1 LNCIHYLN
9 ITDKK
14 AKMRSFKGTSVL
26 SSRGYAIPKEEN
38 EDLIEALRTELT
50 VEPRTNPSM
59 PNTQTRAFPVYREN
73 SKKIYLPRVYGIE
86 AFGPPRKNN
95 LHSGLAAPGLVF
107 SGTVRPEQ
115 EAPVA
120 AFLEAVKDP
129 ARGGGLLVLP
139 CAFGKT
145 ALSLYLACQIQRK
158 TLVICHKEFL
168 MNQWRER
175 IATFVPT
182 CRVGLIKGKHA
193 DTADKDVVLA
203 TLQSIAMKD
212 YPAELFAEFGFVIID
227 ETHHIAAEVFSRAL
241 PKITAPAMLGL
252 TATPDR
258 KDGLRRVFEWFLGRP
273 VYEIRKRADTQLE
286 VKVIDY
292 DCDDPEY
299 CRERTMY
306 NGRPNIA
313 ALINAVC
320 AYEPRTDMII
330 GIIKGIMEKERGRK
344 ILVLSDRRAHLDA
357 MNTKT
362 RAALPNYTT
371 GFYVGGMKQEALDA
385 SATCDVIFATT
396 NMAAEGLDIPALNT
410 LILSSP
416 MTALE
421 QPIGRIQR
429 QKPHERTHTPLVIDI
444 WDKFS
449 VFLSQGFRRMKFY
462 KKNRY
467 TIIGH
472 EEEEEAPPRQKLEFL
487 EDED

>member
-1 LNCIHYLN
+1 MH
-9 ITDKK
+9 
-14 AKMRSFKGTSVL
+14 SVL
-26 SSRGYAIPKEEN
+26 SARGYAIPKEGN
-38 EDLIEALRTELT
+38 EELVETLRTELT
-50 VEPRTNPSM
+50 VEPRSNPTM
-59 PNTQTRAFPVYREN
+59 PGATVRAFPVYREN
-73 SKKIYLPRVYGIE
+73 SKKIYLPRFYGIE
-86 AFGPPRKNN
+86 RFGIPSKNV
-95 LHSGLAAPGLVF
+95 LHSGDPAPGLVF
-107 SGTVRPEQ
+107 SGKVRPEQ
-115 EAPVA
+115 EAPAA
-120 AFLEAVKDP
+120 AFLEAARDP

-145 ALSLYLACQIQRK
+145 ALSLYLACQLGKK

-182 CRVGLIKGKHA
+182 CRVGLIKGKAA
-193 DTADKDVVLA
+193 DTADKDIVLA

-212 YPAELFAEFGFVIID
+212 YPPQMFAEFGFVIID

-286 VKVIDY
+286 VQVVDY
-292 DCDDPEY
+292 ESDDPEY
-299 CRERTMY
+299 CRERLMY

-313 ALINAVC
+313 ALVNAVC
-320 AYEPRTDMII
+320 GYEPRTNMII
-330 GIIKGIMEKERGRK
+330 GLIKDVMNETGRK

-357 MNTKT
+357 MQRKT
-362 RAALPNYTT
+362 ATALPMFTT

-385 SATCDVIFATT
+385 SAKQDIIFATT

-410 LILSSP
+410 LILASP
-416 MTALE
+416 ITSLE

-429 QKPHERTHTPLVIDI
+429 LKPHERTHVPLVIDV

-449 VFLSQGFRRMKFY
+449 LFLSQGFRRMRFY
-462 KKNRY
+462 KKNKY
-467 TIIGH
+467 TIRGT
-472 EEEEEAPPRQKLEFL
+472 EESEAPAKKKMEFL
-487 EDED
+487 EEDE